1 MYTNKAGQGQKNS
14 YHKTRVKPA
23 ARALA
28 QLLSTPPGA
37 GLVRRRFRVRGR
49 PAPRSAAWA
58 PGRRRAAGAAGC
70 GSREA
75 ARGVGGDGELG
86 AGGRGDRH
94 GKRAGRGPR
103 SGSGGDGAAECPGA
117 RAATPAPRGGRA
129 GGGLAGGRRAVP
141 GPPPTPRGA
150 GRRGRDRRGARDPG
164 GAGLRLVSPL
174 PSPPTA
180 VTGEWLGLVPHL
192 PEGVRVG
199 LGAGAKA
206 RGEASVLAAV
216 PRRPPVCGL
225 RGRVAGAGRPRGP
238 WAG

>member
-1 MYTNKAGQGQKNS
+1 M
-14 YHKTRVKPA
+14 P
-23 ARALA
+23 RALA
-28 QLLSTPPGA
+28 
-37 GLVRRRFRVRGR
+37 RRHLR
-49 PAPRSAAWA
+49 P
-58 PGRRRAAGAAGC
+58 
-70 GSREA
+70 
-75 ARGVGGDGELG
+75 V
-86 AGGRGDRH
+86 AGGR
-94 GKRAGRGPR
+94 
-103 SGSGGDGAAECPGA
+103 
-117 RAATPAPRGGRA
+117 RA

-164 GAGLRLVSPL
+164 GGGLRLVSPL

-180 VTGEWLGLVPHL
+180 VTGERLGLVPHL

-216 PRRPPVCGL
+216 PLRPPVCGL

-238 WAG
+238 WAGWGCGPGGTGTLPSPGPDSGRGRLPAATCSHFSTFPGRAALPHFPHRCQQLSVTGLQLRPPLSLFNILVVNLFFVLL